1 MTTHPATTATTTVFA
16 CEGEHLLGVINHPP
30 EAVGAKAATIGAVI
44 VVGGPQYRAGSHR
57 QFVQWARALAVAG
70 TPTLRFDARGMGD
83 STGEMRAFTDLGA
96 DIGAAIEALRAACP
110 AVERVVLCGL
120 CDGASAALLYLHERR
135 DPRVCGLLLLNPW
148 VRSEQS
154 QARTFV
160 KHYYLQRLLDRGF
173 WAKLL
178 RGQVALG
185 AVQDLVRHL
194 RRAGR
199 AKPTPAASAALSYQA
214 KMALALEALHG
225 PVLLL
230 LSGDDYT
237 AKEFQEHCAA
247 DAAWSAILRRPG
259 LQRVELPGAD
269 HTLSATA
276 DRLALES
283 ISARWLAQLNG
294 AGMSPPATI
303 TA

>member
-1 MTTHPATTATTTVFA
+1 MTAHPAATESTTVFA
-16 CEGEHLLGVINHPP
+16 CEGEHLLGIVSRPL
-30 EAVGAKAATIGAVI
+30 EAASTRAAPIGAVI

-57 QFVQWARALAVAG
+57 QFVQWARALAAAG

-83 STGEMRAFTDLGA
+83 STGDMRPFTDLGA

-110 AVERVVLCGL
+110 EVERIVLCGL

-135 DPRVCGLLLLNPW
+135 DPRVCGLVLLNPW

-160 KHYYLQRLLDRGF
+160 KHYYLQRLLDRSF

-178 RGQVALG
+178 RGQVARR
-185 AVQDLVRHL
+185 AVQDLARHL
-194 RRAGR
+194 RQARQ
-199 AKPTPAASAALSYQA
+199 AKPTPGASATLSYQA

-247 DAAWSAILRRPG
+247 DAAWGDILRRPG
-259 LQRVELPGAD
+259 LLRIELPGAD

-294 AGMSPPATI
+294 SGMTPPATI
-303 TA
+303 NA